1 MGVLFPKAGLHK
13 NKNLNN
19 NNILSESLCQLKEP
33 EIKSRLYQKTNFI
46 HLILKLNIR
55 FEDF

>member
-13 NKNLNN
+13 
-19 NNILSESLCQLKEP
+19 SRASQLKEP
-33 EIKSRLYQKTNFI
+33 EMKSRLYQKPNFI